1 VAMYRGNR
9 AMPWFYYVGRI
20 IARALLVLFT
30 RWRVNGKENIPKEGP
45 LLVAANHI
53 AAADPPVLSVSLNR
67 KVIFMAKEELFRS
80 KFTGYFVRNF
90 GAFPVHRGQLDA
102 GALRQANSILAQGL
116 ALAMFPEGSRSSNG
130 QLQPALPGS
139 ALIATRNGV
148 PILPAGITG
157 TPSIRGLSWL
167 LHRPE
172 ITVTFGQ
179 PFSLTSAKG
188 SLTKTE
194 RTEHADL
201 IMRRIAAVLPESQR
215 GAYRH
220 DS

>member
-1 VAMYRGNR
+1 
-9 AMPWFYYVGRI
+9 MPWFYYVGGI
-20 IARALLVLFT
+20 IARMLLVLFT

-53 AAADPPVLSVSLNR
+53 AAADPPLLSVSLNR
-67 KVIFMAKEELFRS
+67 KVVFMAKEELFRS
-80 KFTGYFVRNF
+80 KFKGYFVRNF
-90 GAFPVHRGQLDA
+90 GAFPVRRGQLDTA
-102 GALRQANSILAQGL
+102 ALRQANGVLAQGL
-116 ALAMFPEGSRSSNG
+116 ALAMFPEGGRSSDG

-157 TPSIRGLSWL
+157 TPSIKGLAWL
-167 LHRPE
+167 LRRPE

-179 PFSLTSAKG
+179 PFSLPRAKG
-188 SLTKTE
+188 KLTKTE
-194 RTEHADL
+194 RSEHADL
-201 IMRRIAAVLPESQR
+201 IMRRIAAVLPERQR
-215 GAYRH
+215 GVYRR